1 MADQQYAHQRSA
13 TGSFI
18 ARQYY
23 GPMGVKPFYE
33 GWERVQRRLVDRLP
47 ALGPEEL
54 ELRGVDGWPIWGLVS
69 HIAGGRVY
77 WLCGILREPGS
88 ETTAFPDPFG
98 ECWEDRPDHP
108 RSSAELLFAVESS
121 WRIVESCLE
130 RWTPEMLGETFTRE
144 LGDAVQRHTRQSVLT
159 RLLSHDAFH
168 VGEVSLVLGM
178 NGLPSMDPWEPP
190 SPAR

>member
-1 MADQQYAHQRSA
+1 
-13 TGSFI
+13 
-18 ARQYY
+18 
-23 GPMGVKPFYE
+23 MGVKPFYE

-47 ALGPEEL
+47 ALGPAEL
-54 ELRGVDGWPIWGLVS
+54 ELQGADGWPIWGLVS
-69 HIAGGRVY
+69 HLAGARVY
-77 WLCGILREPGS
+77 WLCGVFREPGT

-98 ECWEDRPDHP
+98 ESWEDQLDHP

-144 LGDAVQRHTRQSVLT
+144 RGGAVQLHTRQSVLT
-159 RLLSHDAFH
+159 RLLTHDAFH

-178 NGLPSMDPWEPP
+178 NGLASMDPWEPP
-190 SPAR
+190 PPTP